1 MSREALRCAAC
12 SGVKHGRVHGQPR
25 PAPRHAAPGSLQ
37 APRTVR
43 LLSPCCRLDTRK
55 WGLAQSL
62 LPGPAESPRCS
73 GCPRTLVLPVAQP
86 VPGAQRCPCGHWGQA
101 LARSGGRAL
110 SGGCCPRKRGLC
122 RPLEP
127 GGTTGRGSRKAGRF
141 SLLGTVSFFP
151 FLFFK
156 IQCSEPQSRPVFP
169 PFEGFRVERR
179 GAVC

>member
-1 MSREALRCAAC
+1 MPLSFTAHFRHEAGGSEAWRHVSGGPAMRGLQRCEARAC
-12 SGVKHGRVHGQPR
+12 ARTASPSPPATQPL
-25 PAPRHAAPGSLQ
+25 GSLQ

-73 GCPRTLVLPVAQP
+73 GCPRTVVLPVAQP
-86 VPGAQRCPCGHWGQA
+86 VPGAQRSPCGHWGQA

-151 FLFFK
+151 FLFF
-156 IQCSEPQSRPVFP
+156 
-169 PFEGFRVERR
+169 
-179 GAVC
+179 